1 MTYSGQGDSMVVD
14 SEFDELPEYPT
25 AFGITFTP
33 QIIGICLGVV
43 GFLAAGY
50 IIMTFFMPV
59 WTTYQT
65 SRGERKERLDQVNAQ
80 EFSTL
85 LGKIENLKGEI
96 AKVEDDQKQLYS
108 LFADE
113 QTVNTLLLDINQF
126 FREKEAKILSFQPQ
140 VWDAEIIGD
149 GSLGETVNNKLKRQV
164 ISINMEGSFF
174 QTQSILRDIEKLQPL
189 LLLKD
194 FNSEISE
201 KPALI
206 LDENQ
211 LKSQGEPIL
220 KTNFTLELILPLTEQ
235 ELVELKKAEEAAA
248 AAEPGKEGQK
258 KPAETKK

>member
-1 MTYSGQGDSMVVD
+1 MTYSGQGDSMVAN
-14 SEFDELPEYPT
+14 SEFEELPEYPT

-33 QIIGICLGVV
+33 PIIGICLGIV

-50 IIMTFFMPV
+50 IMMTFFMPV

-80 EFSTL
+80 EFSSLLTKVETL
-85 LGKIENLKGEI
+85 NREI
-96 AKVEDDQKQLYS
+96 RQAEDDQKQLYS
-108 LFADE
+108 LFSNE
-113 QTVNTLLLDINQF
+113 QTVNTLLIDINQF
-126 FREKEAKILSFQPQ
+126 FQKKQAKMLSFQPQ
-140 VWDAEIIGD
+140 IWDAEVIAD
-149 GSLGETVNNKLKRQV
+149 GSLGEAVNNKLKRQV
-164 ISINMEGSFF
+164 ITLNMEGTFF

-211 LKSQGEPIL
+211 LKAQGEPTL

-235 ELVELKKAEEAAA
+235 ELDELKKAEEAAA
-248 AAEPGKEGQK
+248 AAEPGKQGEK
-258 KPAETKK
+258 KPEETKK